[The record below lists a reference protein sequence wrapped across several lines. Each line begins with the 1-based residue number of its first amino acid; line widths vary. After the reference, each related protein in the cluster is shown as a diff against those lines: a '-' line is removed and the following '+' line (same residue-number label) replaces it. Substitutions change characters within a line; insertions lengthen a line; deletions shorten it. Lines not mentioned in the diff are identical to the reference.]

1 MTVITK
7 KATKESISKLLQD
20 IKPKKKGVS
29 MKKFSGKL
37 SWKGDALAVQQKMR
51 NDR

>member
-1 MTVITK
+1 MTVITRK
-7 KATKESISKLLQD
+7 TTAKNISEILRD
-20 IKPKKKGVS
+20 IKPKKKGLN

-37 SWKGDALAVQQKMR
+37 TWKGDALTVQQQMR